1 MIEDTC
7 GKVQVKGSPGLR
19 GMSLKDIENLITNNI
34 KNDDTLSSEFKRI
47 KPKKGESKRML
58 YCAFMKNKLPD
69 LWSKYIKG
77 KEPVAAPPKAAPR
90 TEVDEIFETLEN
102 LGFNVNEDEKEI
114 NYSGGDE
121 AEEEPSVV
129 PTIRN
134 RRKERD
140 PLAGKMAPAL
150 QARVNAKLRQM
161 KRTGT
166 PMPSFSNLRD
176 KAVFVLAV
184 NPKEFKTTQM
194 KPTAANRVP
203 RMAFA
208 TENNEMTMRLPTKPQ
223 KIPPPKKE
231 FSREQ
236 VRTANK
242 FANNVVNTI
251 RGLTE
256 NNMRNVLKN
265 RYPNTN
271 VSALVKDIVNLGK
284 NAEYRNLRELI
295 RTKELSRMV
304 PAGAPSRVGVGASF
318 SALPSGMSLENR
330 AVEIRKKKV
339 ANQTPREKQILRMM
353 NRVRSARRGTAE
365 PAVRMFTRTAGITI
379 NSNNNSP
386 KRLAPL
392 PKLLQKANNNNSS
405 DSEPEEKN
413 VVQKVKIVGPQTF
426 IRGKNVNAMTSDE
439 LLVAAKMLANKV
451 MPGKKVDFKANNKS
465 RLQRV
470 VKAAAKKYISMS

>member
-1 MIEDTC
+1 MEDTC
-7 GKVQVKGSPGLR
+7 GKVQVKGSSGLR
-19 GMSLKDIENLITNNI
+19 GMSIKDIEDLIKNNI
-34 KNDDTLSSEFKRI
+34 KNDETLSSEFKRI
-47 KPKKGESKRML
+47 KPKKGESKRIL
-58 YCAFMKNKLPD
+58 YCGFMKNKLPD
-69 LWSKYIKG
+69 LWSQYNKG
-77 KEPVAAPPKAAPR
+77 KEPVATPPKAAPR
-90 TEVDEIFETLEN
+90 TEADEIFETLEN

-121 AEEEPSVV
+121 AEEQPSIV
-129 PTIRN
+129 PSIRN

-140 PLAGKMAPAL
+140 PLAGKMTPAL

-194 KPTAANRVP
+194 KPTAPSRVP
-203 RMAFA
+203 RMTFA

-236 VRTANK
+236 IRTANK

-284 NAEYRNLRELI
+284 NAEYINLRELI
-295 RTKELSRMV
+295 RTKELGRMV
-304 PAGAPSRVGVGASF
+304 PAGAPSRVGVGTSF
-318 SALPSGMSLENR
+318 SALPSGMSLENS

-339 ANQTPREKQILRMM
+339 ANQTPRERQILRMV
-353 NRVRSARRGTAE
+353 NRMRSARRGTAE
-365 PAVRMFTRTAGITI
+365 PAVRMSTKAVGVTVNR
-379 NSNNNSP
+379 NSNSNSP
-386 KRLAPL
+386 KTLAPL
-392 PKLLQKANNNNSS
+392 PKLLKKANSNNNSN
-405 DSEPEEKN
+405 SEPEEK
-413 VVQKVKIVGPQTF
+413 KVKIVGPQTF
-426 IRGKNVNAMTSDE
+426 IEGKNVNAMTSDE
-439 LLVAAKMLANKV
+439 LLAAAKMLANKV

-470 VKAAAKKYISMS
+470 VKAAAKKYISMK